1 MYGLVQTRV
10 RPKINS
16 SILRKKKHSKPPS
29 YQIMIQKIGHLVARL
44 HEFQ

>member
-1 MYGLVQTRV
+1 MYGLAQTIRV

-16 SILRKKKHSKPPS
+16 SILRKKTLKPPS
-29 YQIMIQKIGHLVARL
+29 YQIVIQKIGHLVAGL

>member
-1 MYGLVQTRV
+1 MYGLTQTIRV

-16 SILRKKKHSKPPS
+16 SILRKKHSKAPF
-29 YQIMIQKIGHLVARL
+29 YQIVIQKIGHLVAGL

>member
-1 MYGLVQTRV
+1 MYGLTQTIRV

-16 SILRKKKHSKPPS
+16 SILRKKHSKPPS
-29 YQIMIQKIGHLVARL
+29 YQIVIQKIGHLVAGL